1 MRWEVRLSIP
11 FFMGIWGEL
20 DHWYHS
26 LCLYNKGFLA
36 ALQDGMLNEKM
47 GLKSVE
53 NTRK

>member
-1 MRWEVRLSIP
+1 LWEARLSIP

-36 ALQDGMLNEKM
+36 DLQDGMLNEKSV
-47 GLKSVE
+47 LKSTLKGL
-53 NTRK
+53 N